1 MIDFLVQCEE
11 IVKTSCGDAVVSCEY
26 EAGDELVIRSSRE
39 GLLSVI
45 SVLHDDVRLCF
56 KQLMDIAGTDYPE
69 RAERFDVV
77 YVLLS
82 LRNNARVRV
91 KVAAAEDTPVP
102 SVVDIY
108 PSAGWCEREAW
119 DMYGIFFAGNPDLR
133 RILTDYGFDGHPLR
147 KDFPLTG
154 YTEMRYDPEQQRVI
168 YEPVKLN
175 QAYRSF
181 DNLSP
186 WEGVDYALPGD
197 EKADGKDV
205 A

>member
-1 MIDFLVQCEE
+1 MTDFLVQCEE
-11 IVKTSCGDAVVSCEY
+11 IIKASCGDAIVSCEY
-26 EAGDELVIRSSRE
+26 ETGDELVIRSSRE
-39 GLLSVI
+39 GLLSVMG
-45 SVLHDDVRLCF
+45 VLHDDVRLQF
-56 KQLMDIAGTDYPE
+56 KQLMDVAGTDYPE

-77 YVLLS
+77 YQLLS
-82 LRNNARVRV
+82 LKHNARVRI
-91 KVAAAEDTPVP
+91 KVSAAEDTPVP

-119 DMYGIFFAGNPDLR
+119 DMYGIFFSGNPDLR

-197 EKADGKDV
+197 EKAKGGD
-205 A
+205 AA